1 MRLTVSL
8 IPDFQY
14 ATGVHEFP
22 VDIEVSTDVPVE
34 IYSRIDISSALLT
47 KIDSPDVSFGYVQR
61 VTPARRQVMT
71 LLPEGPLR
79 MRLNVFEHDYDFD
92 DLLPGEYRCDV
103 KVEIG
108 TRDGEGFHSV
118 ELQDNL
124 SIALP
129 SC

>member
-1 MRLTVSL
+1 
-8 IPDFQY
+8 
-14 ATGVHEFP
+14 
-22 VDIEVSTDVPVE
+22 
-34 IYSRIDISSALLT
+34 
-47 KIDSPDVSFGYVQR
+47 
-61 VTPARRQVMT
+61 MT

-79 MRLNVFEHDYDFD
+79 MRINVLEHDYDFD
-92 DLLPGEYRCDV
+92 DLRPGEYRCDV